1 MSPFRDAP
9 EIELGPLDVGLD
21 AAATRAMARVPRGGR
36 VIARRA
42 EGGPP
47 HIVGAIGSA
56 GVLSVVALALGAWS
70 ASFRPSSLLDL
81 VLCAGAVLVGG
92 LSLAMVWSALDH
104 RGRARSRRGDV
115 VGAEAR
121 EVLRRLT
128 HLGAVMKR
136 GRVSA
141 ALTESLRRALSAA
154 DEDAVAAWVQ
164 RVALGHVD
172 DEHGE
177 ATARAL
183 AQRELHRGEEAGAEE
198 AVAGELDLGVGDVEH
213 VAGSE
218 AHLAEDD
225 LGRGAGVA
233 ADLDVLERVADAPF
247 SGRRRRRL
255 VGARH
260 ARPRGDHRR
269 EQGREL
275 PEPHGRSLD
284 HFMLA
289 LSRMRQRGP
298 CRPPAR

>member
-9 EIELGPLDVGLD
+9 DIELGPLDVGLD

-81 VLCAGAVLVGG
+81 ALCAGAVLVGG

-141 ALTESLRRALSAA
+141 ALTASLRCALSAA
-154 DEDAVAAWVQ
+154 DEDAVAAWVPADV
-164 RVALGHVD
+164 RGRAELLL
-172 DEHGE
+172 
-177 ATARAL
+177 ARAV
-183 AQRELHRGEEAGAEE
+183 ATIRGRAWTDAGRTEVRALLT
-198 AVAGELDLGVGDVEH
+198 AA
-213 VAGSE
+213 A
-218 AHLAEDD
+218 AHLDEPAP
-225 LGRGAGVA
+225 AH
-233 ADLDVLERVADAPF
+233 ADLSTLERVP
-247 SGRRRRRL
+247 RRIARR
-255 VGARH
+255 ARVVDS
-260 ARPRGDHRR
+260 ALD
-269 EQGREL
+269 L
-275 PEPHGRSLD
+275 PEPEDDTGH
-284 HFMLA
+284 A
-289 LSRMRQRGP
+289 
-298 CRPPAR
+298 PASGSTRA